1 MEQRDEAALCEYLHL
16 PPTLWRESASW
27 VPGTGNGPPALR
39 AAVDRLRSIVCK
51 STPEG
56 KGRVLIQTR
65 RLVVEG
71 VLSEMRG
78 AGAISRA

>member
-1 MEQRDEAALCEYLHL
+1 MCEYLHL
-16 PPTLWRESASW
+16 PPTLWRESGSW
-27 VPGTGNGPPALR
+27 VPGTGSGPPALR
-39 AAVDRLRSIVCK
+39 AAVDRLRSIANK
-51 STPEG
+51 ATPEG

-78 AGAISRA
+78 AGAVSSE